1 VETNHLGHK
10 HSLRLQGRSV
20 TVGTARLSPVVI
32 ILLGVGCKEVLMTA
46 SGPQMNRFERVL
58 FRIAVVLA
66 GILIAVRV
74 GAMLLTWYLHHVR

>member
-1 VETNHLGHK
+1 M
-10 HSLRLQGRSV
+10 R
-20 TVGTARLSPVVI
+20 
-32 ILLGVGCKEVLMTA
+32 A

-66 GILIAVRV
+66 GILITVRV